1 MECLAQMPHF
11 PRPEAE
17 ISCLRC
23 SMPWSWPYCREFCGK
38 VLPRRKMWSSLVEL
52 SYFDAVVG
60 KAVPVGILAS
70 NMAIASILCTP
81 GERDTL

>member
-1 MECLAQMPHF
+1 
-11 PRPEAE
+11 
-17 ISCLRC
+17 
-23 SMPWSWPYCREFCGK
+23 MPWSWPYCREFCGK

>member
-1 MECLAQMPHF
+1 
-11 PRPEAE
+11 
-17 ISCLRC
+17 
-23 SMPWSWPYCREFCGK
+23 
-38 VLPRRKMWSSLVEL
+38 MWSSLVEL